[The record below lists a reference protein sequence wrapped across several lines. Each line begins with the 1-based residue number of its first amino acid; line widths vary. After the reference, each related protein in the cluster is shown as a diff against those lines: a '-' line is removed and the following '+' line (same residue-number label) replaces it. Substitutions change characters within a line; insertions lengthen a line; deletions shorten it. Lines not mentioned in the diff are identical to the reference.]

1 MFNRYHNI
9 IDMFAIRLL
18 VFSVVSIAA
27 IMVLEVI
34 RTYFEFVALSDL
46 VIVICGN
53 MIGIIT
59 ATRKR
64 IQKINKSIHI
74 FLNLSRWSIVVFLWN
89 IFNRYIGIFDFY
101 RVFEFSE
108 SFYWLNINVLFLYF
122 VFARAFVFAF

>member
-74 FLNLSRWSIVVFLWN
+74 FLNLSR
-89 IFNRYIGIFDFY
+89 
-101 RVFEFSE
+101 
-108 SFYWLNINVLFLYF
+108 
-122 VFARAFVFAF
+122 